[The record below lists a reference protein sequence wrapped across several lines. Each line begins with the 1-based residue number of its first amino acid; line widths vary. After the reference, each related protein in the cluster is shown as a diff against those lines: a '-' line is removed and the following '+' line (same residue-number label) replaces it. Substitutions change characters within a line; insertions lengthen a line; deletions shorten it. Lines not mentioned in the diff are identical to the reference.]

1 MENQQATFRDRPINI
16 DDTGKRKWIFAR
28 KPKGKWYTR
37 RTIVGWIFLSFLVLA
52 PFIQIGGNPLMLLDI
67 AHRKFIL
74 FGQVFMPQDTYIL
87 ALIMAVTVVSFV
99 LFTVAFGRLWCGWA
113 CPQTLFLEHV
123 FRRIEYLFDGNY
135 RNGKHVPSTG
145 IKKIAKHAVFILT
158 SIFFTNAFLNWFTGP
173 ERLYEIVSSPIT
185 ANLGGFLVMIGIS
198 LFYYWIYA
206 FFREQVCTMVCPYG
220 RMQGVLIDSKTISVA
235 YDYKRGEPRGPKA
248 SGACISCNRCVSVC
262 PTGIDIKNGTQLE
275 CTNCTACIDECN
287 QVMTALK
294 RPLNLIR
301 YTSVDEIENGKSSF
315 FNARTIAYSAVLVV
329 LFAVLVVVISR
340 KTDVD
345 TTIQRLPGT
354 LFQKI
359 DAVTYSNVYNIK
371 FVNKTAKTKDLTL
384 KIITPYS
391 GSIDISGTQLN
402 VKAHSNLESVVMVKL
417 PKEVLNGKSTALKIG
432 IYENDKLLETI
443 ETNFFGPTTD

>member
-16 DDTGKRKWIFAR
+16 DETGKRKWIFAR
-28 KPKGKWYTR
+28 QPKGKWYTR
-37 RTIVGWIFLSFLVLA
+37 RTIFGWTLLTFLVIA
-52 PFIQIGGNPLMLLDI
+52 PFIRVGGNPLMLLDI
-67 AHRKFIL
+67 AHRKFII

-135 RNGKHVPSTG
+135 RNGKPKPSTG
-145 IKKIAKHAVFILT
+145 FKKLVKHAVFIAT
-158 SIFFTNAFLNWFTGP
+158 SVFFTNAFLNWFTGP
-173 ERLYEIVSSPIT
+173 ERLYEIATGPIT
-185 ANLGGFLVMIGIS
+185 ANLGGFGIMMGIS

-220 RMQGVLIDSKTISVA
+220 RMQGVLIDSKTITVA

-248 SGACISCNRCVSVC
+248 KGDCIACNRCVSVC

-275 CTNCTACIDECN
+275 CVNCTACIDECN
-287 QVMTALK
+287 QVMSSLK

-301 YTSVDEIENGKSSF
+301 YTSVEGIEKGKSSI
-315 FNARTIAYSAVLVV
+315 FNARTIAYSGVLAI
-329 LFAVLVVVISR
+329 LFTVLVVVIANKS
-340 KTDVD
+340 DVD

-354 LFQKI
+354 LFQQI
-359 DAVTYSNVYNIK
+359 DEATYSNVYNIK
-371 FVNKTAKTKDLTL
+371 FVNKTAKQKELTL
-384 KIITPYS
+384 KILSPEK
-391 GSIDISGTQLN
+391 GSIDITGKQPTVEGHNS
-402 VKAHSNLESVVMVKL
+402 LESVVMVKL
-417 PKEVLNGKSTALKIG
+417 QKKMLTGKSTSLQIG
-432 IYENDKLLETI
+432 IFENDKLLETI
-443 ETNFFGPTTD
+443 DTNFFGPSN

>member
-37 RTIVGWIFLSFLVLA
+37 RTIMAWSFLAFLVLA
-52 PFIQIGGNPLMLLDI
+52 PFIKVGQNPLVLLDI
-67 AHRKFIL
+67 VHRKFVL

-99 LFTVAFGRLWCGWA
+99 LFTVAFGRLFCGWA

-135 RNGKHVPSTG
+135 RKGKPTPSTG
-145 IKKIAKHAVFILT
+145 IKKIAKHAVFIVV

-173 ERLYEIVSSPIT
+173 ERLFEIISGSIT
-185 ANLGGFLVMIGIS
+185 AHFGGFLVMLGIS

-206 FFREQVCTMVCPYG
+206 YFREQVCTMVCPYG
-220 RMQGVLIDSKTISVA
+220 RMQGVLIDSKTISIA
-235 YDYKRGEPRGPKA
+235 YDYKRGEPRGAKS

-315 FNARTIAYSAVLVV
+315 FNARTIAYSAVLVA
-329 LFAVLVVVISR
+329 LFTVLVVVISK

-354 LFQKI
+354 MYQQI
-359 DAVTYSNVYNIK
+359 DASTFSNVYNIK
-371 FVNKTAKTKDLTL
+371 FVNKTAEKKNLTL
-384 KIITPYS
+384 KIISPEK
-391 GSIDISGTQLN
+391 GSIEVSGAQPN
-402 VKAHSNLESVVMVKL
+402 VAAHSNLESVVMVKL
-417 PKEVLNGKSTALKIG
+417 PNTVLKRKSTTLKIG
-432 IYENDKLLETI
+432 IFENDKLLETV
-443 ETNFFGPTTD
+443 ETIFLSPTK